1 MANILPCSMEFGA
14 LNPRALVRAQTYT
27 AGTKPRCNSNSGQW
41 VVCSGAG
48 SGTGDRIIFLDI
60 DGVLHLLRKGKQHA
74 FDPDCMA
81 NLRHVVTSTGAR
93 IVLSSSWRCAAR
105 QLERVHE
112 ALVGA
117 GIEEGV
123 YDTTPVRGFSNN
135 RVGEITDWLA
145 RHSDVGAYVAIDDMD
160 LSTGKQPGGSGGS
173 KGGCAAASA
182 IAGNVIRTNPSEGL
196 TSSLAEEAIAILTS
210 TSRGGSAG
218 GGSGGLFA
226 APQPQPQPQPRVRN
240 QNQNQMKLSKQ
251 QQSNQHHHHYN
262 QSGLQQS
269 KQQQSKQQQSK
280 QQQQQQSKAM
290 SSSHMGRQPPPSR
303 SNRPTL
309 TRSLSASSVER
320 STPASTTTA
329 KTHNSSTSTSTST
342 SAALSHY
349 RWQRN
354 NAAAAAT
361 GASAAA
367 AGVAT
372 ATSAS
377 PRFVF
382 DDETGADDDDD
393 EDGSSGGYIS
403 NEQSNLQN
411 LIYLQSVSDLKKRQ
425 GGNAKVQRSQKLQ
438 AKIDESRMK
447 QSRQRGRVPFK
458 ADHPRPRQTT

>member
-262 QSGLQQS
+262 QSGLQQQ
-269 KQQQSKQQQSK
+269 KQQSKQQQSK